1 MEDPSRNDAED
12 SEEMLRTLTLEVFCE
27 EPRNFVE
34 QHRFRRCVSQR
45 FAVTIAFLCLGILGL
60 SLTLRPEGQSSF
72 HSRTA
77 SRIQNS
83 DDVPDMTS
91 LPYLDL
97 AEKAKVHKTSA
108 KAAAPKRS
116 PAMNAT
122 KNTNTTKNTTT
133 TTTTTEAPP
142 PWNSSATVST
152 SPSLFCFAL
161 MIPTGGERGL
171 LETAAQLKT
180 SLFACDDHAIFSN
193 VPGKVW
199 GTPISVLWNVNLW
212 CDKQPTPT
220 WAGGAGAAGPWS
232 AANTK
237 VFTIVWDAVLN
248 DPRWKKHDWI
258 VKTDAD
264 TVFLPDS
271 LRGALVHRP
280 FVNSWYQPTGSYL
293 SNCAMGLYGG
303 LEVISRKAAY
313 VMSER
318 KKECPWVPQEDVWLR
333 TCLQRLNVQT
343 VPAYGAF
350 CLRGCDMGMKNA
362 MLARGAGAPEGMC
375 PNQFI
380 ECIGPKAAFHA
391 FKTPEAYRACYWKAT
406 STAG

>member
-12 SEEMLRTLTLEVFCE
+12 SEEMLRTLTLE
-27 EPRNFVE
+27 EPTSFLE
-34 QHRFRRCVSQR
+34 QHRFRRCASQR

-72 HSRTA
+72 PRTA
-77 SRIQNS
+77 SPTQNS
-83 DDVPDMTS
+83 DDREMTG

-97 AEKAKVHKTSA
+97 TEKAKVHKTSA
-108 KAAAPKRS
+108 KAAPKTS
-116 PAMNAT
+116 PPTNGTKNTTNNTTKNAT
-122 KNTNTTKNTTT
+122 KNATTTATTT
-133 TTTTTEAPP
+133 TAPP

-152 SPSLFCFAL
+152 APSLFCFAL
-161 MIPTGGERGL
+161 MIPTGPERGL

-199 GTPISVLWNVNLW
+199 GTEISVLWNVNLW

-264 TVFLPDS
+264 TVFFPKS
-271 LRGALVHRP
+271 LRGALVHTP
-280 FVNSWYQPTGSYL
+280 FVNSWYQPTGSFL

-333 TCLQRLNVQT
+333 TCLQRINVQSI
-343 VPAYGAF
+343 PAYGAF
-350 CLRGCDMGMKNA
+350 CLRGCDMGMKSA
-362 MLARGAGAPEGMC
+362 MLARGAGAPAGMC
-375 PNQFI
+375 PNQFTD
-380 ECIGPKAAFHA
+380 CIGPKAAFHA
-391 FKTPEAYRACYWKAT
+391 FKTPEAYRACYWRAT
-406 STAG
+406 TTAG